1 MSQPDLTKSRRV
13 LIASSHALF
22 GQGLRSLLQERKEA
36 GVEIVGM
43 VSNLEEAL
51 QALDRLDPDLI
62 VVDYDDEKLNRD
74 EFLAR
79 FVEGEKKLRV
89 VLLSLQSPQAAIVYD
104 RRTMAAHQIDDWLED
119 WTYSDDASK
128 STYQRG
134 TADKNVGLRRK
145 SMKNRLR
152 KATHFIVAG
161 ILVVAV
167 SALLIIGMDY
177 VRILPQAASAQAQPI
192 DQLFRQE
199 LVVIA
204 FLFSLIV
211 VLMLYSIVVFRR
223 KRGDTSDAAHI
234 EGNTTLEIAWTVAPL
249 ATVLV
254 FAYLG
259 GNALAATLAPEP
271 KPLRVEVIGK
281 QWAWS
286 FVYPDYGVIS
296 DKLYLPEDKQ
306 TILLL
311 RSDDVIHSFWVP
323 EFRVKQ
329 DALPGGEDF
338 VRELR
343 VTPTEQGEF
352 KVRCAELCGLQ
363 HTYMESPV
371 IVLGQADFD
380 SWLNKAAGIS
390 DDPVVRGEKWA
401 TNFGCRSCHSV
412 DGTKIVGPSWKDLC
426 TGTAHLA
433 DGSSVPVDETYIRES
448 ILNPNAKI
456 VEGFAAGL
464 MPAQFIDPVSKLPI
478 SDDQISDII
487 AYMNSIC
494 R

>member
-1 MSQPDLTKSRRV
+1 MSLSDLTKSRRV

-43 VSNLEEAL
+43 VSNLDEAL
-51 QALDRLDPDLI
+51 QALDRLNPDLI
-62 VVDYDDEKLNRD
+62 IVDYDDKKLNRD

-89 VLLSLQSPQAAIVYD
+89 VLLSLQSAQEAIVYD
-104 RRTMAAHQIDDWLED
+104 RRTMAAHQIDDWLEE
-119 WTYSDDASK
+119 WTYTDESSK
-128 STYQRG
+128 SFTQRG
-134 TADKNVGLRRK
+134 KVDANVDTRRNP
-145 SMKNRLR
+145 MKNRLR
-152 KATHFIVAG
+152 KATHLIIAS
-161 ILVVAV
+161 ILVVV
-167 SALLIIGMDY
+167 VTVLLILGMQY
-177 VRILPQAASAQAQPI
+177 VRILPVAASAQAKPI
-192 DQLFRQE
+192 DDLFHLE
-199 LVVIA
+199 LKVIA

-211 VLMLYSIVVFRR
+211 VLMVYSIFIFRR
-223 KRGDTSDAAHI
+223 KRGDTADAAHV
-234 EGNTTLEIAWTVAPL
+234 EGSTKLEIAWTVAPL
-249 ATVLV
+249 ATVMV

-311 RSDDVIHSFWVP
+311 RSEDVIHSFWVP

-329 DALPGGEDF
+329 DALPGGDDF

-343 VTPTEQGEF
+343 VTPTMQGEYT
-352 KVRCAELCGLQ
+352 VRCAELCGLR

-380 SWLNKAAGIS
+380 AWLNKAAGIS
-390 DDPVVRGEKWA
+390 DDPVVRGDKWA
-401 TNFGCRSCHSV
+401 TNFGCRSCHSI

-433 DGSSVPVDETYIRES
+433 DGSSVPVDEAYLRES
-448 ILNPNAKI
+448 ILNPSAKI
-456 VEGFAAGL
+456 VQGFAAGL
-464 MPAQFIDPVSKLPI
+464 MPAQFIDPVSKKPI
-478 SDDQISDII
+478 SDEQITDII
-487 AYMNSIC
+487 AYMNSLC
-494 R
+494 K